1 MPSHIDYIAEIF
13 AGLASLVAAVTGI
26 VNMFK
31 NQSIH
36 VMLNSRLSELLQL
49 TKTSSHAE
57 GVKDEK
63 ERAP

>member
-1 MPSHIDYIAEIF
+1 MPSHIELIAQACI
-13 AGLASLVAAVTGI
+13 ALAALVAAVTGI